1 MTVQRITQKH
11 VDEGRRDGH
20 NTCVQDAIDR
30 VAGEGGGTVVLP
42 AGLRVTTGT
51 VILRSHVELHLEK
64 DSAIEASR
72 APEHYASDE
81 TPALLEAHDAE
92 EIEISGPGTIEGHGI
107 EFMAKNLGFI
117 YEPQAFRPRLLCFY
131 DCRNVRFREVTF
143 HDSPSWTVH
152 LIGCEHVDIERI
164 TIDNDL
170 AIPNCDGIDPDHCRD
185 VTIRDCRITCADD
198 AIVLKNG
205 GGHVDR
211 GPTENVRIS
220 GCTLMST
227 AGAFKIGTGTASDF
241 RNISV
246 TNCTIDSSSRGL
258 VIQHRD
264 QGTLENIRLSGF
276 QIETRLFEHHYWGH
290 AEPIHISSISR
301 TAHQP
306 DGSTPPFN
314 PEEKL
319 GSISGVA
326 ISDIEARSE
335 GGIVLY
341 AASDAV
347 LEDVSLRGID
357 LRLEKWSRWP
367 GGYLDVRPV
376 DMRGS
381 DVFVDPETDPGRQA
395 RSVPA
400 LLAHGVDGLVVDGFS
415 LRVGERV
422 PSYYSGP
429 VEVTESRNVSVTGFQ
444 VR

>member
-1 MTVQRITQKH
+1 MTRERITQKAF
-11 VDEGRRDGH
+11 ETGRRDGH
-20 NTCVQDAIDR
+20 NACVQDAIDR
-30 VAGEGGGTVVLP
+30 VAEHGGGTVVLP

-51 VILRSHVELHLEK
+51 VTLRSRVELHLEK

-72 APEHYASDE
+72 DPAHYASEDA
-81 TPALLEAHDAE
+81 PALLEARDAE
-92 EIEISGPGTIEGHGI
+92 DVAVTGPGVIEGHGI
-107 EFMAKNLGFI
+107 EFMAKDLGYI
-117 YEPQAFRPRLLCFY
+117 YEPKPFRPRLLCFY
-131 DCRNVRFREVTF
+131 DCTNVALRDVTF
-143 HDSPSWTVH
+143 HDAPIWTVH
-152 LIGCEHVDIERI
+152 LIGCEHVDIVGI
-164 TIDNDL
+164 TIDNNL

-205 GGHVDR
+205 GGHLDR
-211 GPTENVRIS
+211 GATENVRIS

-264 QGTLENIRLSGF
+264 QGTLENIHLSGF

-290 AEPIHISSISR
+290 AEPIHISAISR

-306 DGSTPPFN
+306 DGSVPPFN
-314 PEEKL
+314 PEETL
-319 GSISGVA
+319 GPIRGVV

-335 GGIVLY
+335 GGVVLF
-341 AASDAV
+341 AAPGAV
-347 LEDVSLRGID
+347 LEDVSLRGVD

-381 DVFVDPETDPGRQA
+381 DVFVDPGTDPGRQA
-395 RSVPA
+395 RAVPG
-400 LLAHGVDGLVVDGFS
+400 LLAQGIDGLTVDGFS
-415 LRVGERV
+415 LRVQDPAPG
-422 PSYYSGP
+422 YYSGP
-429 VEVTESRNVSVTGFQ
+429 VEVTDSRNVAVNGFQ